1 MMNADLLAELSHTSV
16 LYVED
21 EPGLRRNVGEMLGL
35 LFGEVYLAENGIQA
49 LSLFQ
54 AQRPDLVIT
63 DLQMPQMGGM
73 ELVRTLRER
82 GNETPIIILSAY
94 TDTTDMLEAIELS
107 LVRYIVKPITET
119 KLADALE
126 KFMLGRRKKE
136 TIRLQEGWGIDF
148 INHHIL
154 SPDGVLVLTKKES
167 ALLKL
172 LLTKK
177 SLVTYEEIEARVW
190 EGEYMS
196 LNALRLLV
204 KNLRKKLPK
213 EMVKNIQGV
222 GYTL

>member
-1 MMNADLLAELSHTSV
+1 MNTDLLAELSRTSV

-35 LFGEVYLAENGIQA
+35 LFGKVYLAENGIQA
-49 LSLFQ
+49 LSLFHEHS
-54 AQRPDLVIT
+54 PDLIIT
-63 DLQMPQMGGM
+63 DLQMPEMGGM
-73 ELVRTLRER
+73 ELVRTLRAK
-82 GNETPIIILSAY
+82 GDETPVIILSAY

-119 KLADALE
+119 KLTDALE
-126 KFMLGRRKKE
+126 KFMQGRRKKE
-136 TIRLQEGWGIDF
+136 TITLQEGWDIDF
-148 INHHIL
+148 INHHVL
-154 SPDGVLVLTKKES
+154 SPKGILVLTKKES

-213 EMVKNIQGV
+213 ELVKNIQGV